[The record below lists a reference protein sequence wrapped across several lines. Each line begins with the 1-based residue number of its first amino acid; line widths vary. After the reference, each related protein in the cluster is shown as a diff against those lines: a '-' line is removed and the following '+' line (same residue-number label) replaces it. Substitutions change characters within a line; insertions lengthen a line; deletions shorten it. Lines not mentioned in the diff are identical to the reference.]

1 MKKIAIIG
9 GHGFIGK
16 NLAFYFLE
24 RNYDVTLVGNNSGNK
39 SFPAEV
45 NSIHINIENTASVIQ
60 AVKEAETVIWL
71 ASSLIPGSLNASL
84 KKDFDSNIKPI
95 IAFLQDA
102 SALVLKKF
110 IYLSS
115 GGTVY
120 GNTDRHSPISE
131 DHYKAPISE
140 YGLSKL
146 VTEKYIQFITQT
158 SDFESFILR
167 PSNVYGKYQNLAKP
181 QGIIGFAFKSLI
193 EETTINLYDD
203 GDIVRD
209 FVFVDDVAQAVL
221 GCVECRA
228 RTGITHIYNVGSGE
242 PVSIKEMISK
252 ISAVSGSKVKT
263 QVQPSRKFDCEYNVL
278 DIQKIKEELDW
289 RPVVSIDDGLK
300 TVWEWM
306 KMEADE

>member
-1 MKKIAIIG
+1 
-9 GHGFIGK
+9 
-16 NLAFYFLE
+16 
-24 RNYDVTLVGNNSGNK
+24 
-39 SFPAEV
+39 
-45 NSIHINIENTASVIQ
+45 
-60 AVKEAETVIWL
+60 
-71 ASSLIPGSLNASL
+71 
-84 KKDFDSNIKPI
+84 
-95 IAFLQDA
+95 
-102 SALVLKKF
+102 
-110 IYLSS
+110 
-115 GGTVY
+115 
-120 GNTDRHSPISE
+120 
-131 DHYKAPISE
+131 
-140 YGLSKL
+140 
-146 VTEKYIQFITQT
+146 
-158 SDFESFILR
+158 DFESFILR